1 MPEKLN
7 QHQANGIHEE
17 LSNKGVE
24 GMLMFNSNYEVGVF
38 KRLSENN
45 ELVMDVGSEEYFL
58 KLNDEEMEDLEQH
71 LMNQE
76 NLLIPFHRKTKELIL
91 NTEPNYDE
99 EEMEELMNISEGAE
113 DHDEE

>member
-1 MPEKLN
+1 
-7 QHQANGIHEE
+7 
-17 LSNKGVE
+17 
-24 GMLMFNSNYEVGVF
+24 MLMFNSNYEVGVF

>member
-1 MPEKLN
+1 
-7 QHQANGIHEE
+7 
-17 LSNKGVE
+17 
-24 GMLMFNSNYEVGVF
+24 
-38 KRLSENN
+38 
-45 ELVMDVGSEEYFL
+45 
-58 KLNDEEMEDLEQH
+58 MEDLEQH